1 MQLAAVPTQYI
12 GRGTYST
19 FRMIPKYLTYVDAYG
34 NEIVF
39 LILIALRM
47 CSYTRQYV
55 YLLITTAVVR
65 ITFNMD
71 V

>member
-1 MQLAAVPTQYI
+1 MQLAAVLTQYI

-19 FRMIPKYLTYVDAYG
+19 FRMIPKYLTYVGAYG
-34 NEIVF
+34 NENIF
-39 LILIALRM
+39 LIALRV

>member
-47 CSYTRQYV
+47 YTRQYV